1 MELVDEMT
9 NRNELI
15 ADLLMGAAYADRK
28 LDGRELEAV
37 KKLMAD
43 LLGVDSLPDDIA
55 KRLEEFE
62 PKVFD
67 PAATAKA
74 LEIQGDDEKI
84 KLVELIATVTEAD
97 EEIDLDENEY
107 LEKVAQALQ
116 MPRNSYSDLTFEVMS
131 VEDIKTAGA
140 KLLSTPPPIPDAA
153 KK

>member
-1 MELVDEMT
+1 MS

-43 LLGVDSLPDDIA
+43 LMGVDALPEDIA

-62 PKVFD
+62 PKVFN
-67 PAATAKA
+67 PVAAAKA
-74 LEIQGDDEKI
+74 LEMQDDDEKI

-107 LEKVAQALQ
+107 LEQVALALE
-116 MPRNSYSDLTFEVMS
+116 MPRASYSDLTFEVMS
-131 VEDIKTAGA
+131 VEDIKSTGA